1 MTALTKDMIDEYIKC
16 RDDIVYF
23 AEKYIKIHH
32 PVKGIHTIVLNQF
45 QLDILDKRKKYKVFS
60 ELCESQNGK
69 TTIASIIILHDSI
82 FKDYSTTAIM
92 STTQSYTNDKI
103 SLISFMWER
112 LPEFLAPKITE
123 YSKSRIAFD
132 NGTEIIAAA
141 NVDRLKG
148 KGIQTL
154 YIDVSEWVK
163 NLSYIIE
170 CLYPVVMSGEGRG
183 TLFALSS
190 TRTKDVI
197 KEITH

>member
-1 MTALTKDMIDEYIKC
+1 MTTFTKDMIDEYIKC

-23 AEKYIKIHH
+23 AETYIKIRH
-32 PVKGIHTIVLNQF
+32 PVKGIHTIVLNDT

-60 ELCESQNGK
+60 ELCGRQDGK

-82 FKDYSTTAIM
+82 FKDYITTVIM
-92 STTQSYTNDKI
+92 STTQSYTNEKI
-103 SLISFMWER
+103 SLISFMWEG

-141 NVDRLKG
+141 DVNRVKG
-148 KGIQTL
+148 RGIHTL
-154 YIDVSEWVK
+154 YIDESEWIE

-170 CLYPVVMSGEGRG
+170 CLYPVVMTGERG

-197 KEITH
+197 KNITH